1 MEGWQNLLDM
11 KIKLLRQD
19 LQKYLTKRSL
29 VRKFNKQ
36 IELFKNNPR
45 HPSLN
50 IERLEPKR
58 LKIYSFRIDRKYR
71 AIFIFIGSAEIE
83 IVDINDHYQ

>member
-1 MEGWQNLLDM
+1 M
-11 KIKLLRQD
+11 KVKPLRQD
-19 LQKYLTKRSL
+19 LRKYLIKRNL
-29 VRKFNKQ
+29 NRKFDKQ
-36 IELFKNNPR
+36 LQLFKDNPK

-50 IERLEPKR
+50 TERLEPKS

-71 AIFIFIGSAEIE
+71 VIFILVNSIEAE

>member
-1 MEGWQNLLDM
+1 MTVKPLRSELITYLLKHD
-11 KIKLLRQD
+11 
-19 LQKYLTKRSL
+19 LTK
-29 VRKFNKQ
+29 KFEKQ
-36 IELFKNNPR
+36 LKLFKDNPK

-50 IERLEPKR
+50 SERLNPKG

-71 AIFIFIGSAEIE
+71 AIFIFLTSEEAE

>member
-1 MEGWQNLLDM
+1 M
-11 KIKLLRQD
+11 KAKTLRQD
-19 LQKYLTKRSL
+19 LQKYLVKKGLTK
-29 VRKFNKQ
+29 KFNKQ
-36 IELFKNNPR
+36 IELFKNNPK

-50 IERLEPKR
+50 TERLEPKN

-71 AIFIFIGSAEIE
+71 VIFILISPNQVE